1 MPLQLRATRL
11 PLDQID
17 LADDTFALTI
27 PGVATTDPN
36 LEASIAL
43 TGILHPPIV
52 QEKATA
58 SYRVVAGFK
67 RLRAITATRTVCD
80 CLVLA
85 ANTTPAETLAAAFT
99 ETRISRE
106 PTALEKAVFLDKE
119 LRWLDEEQVAKRF
132 LPLPG
137 IRADIPQ
144 LKRFLKLL
152 ELEEPLLLAVHGG
165 ALDEKVA
172 RELGELAFADRM
184 ALFDLIDLLSLS
196 VGNQK
201 KLVGGCRELA
211 KRNDTSV
218 INILD
223 DQELRDILDHE
234 PSNMP
239 QKAGHLMAWLGKH
252 RSPRLQAA
260 EKEFQTFRGK
270 LSLPK
275 GVNLHHAQSFEKD
288 TMTLEMEFSGR
299 DELERRW
306 VLLREILVGNKGEAD
321 Q

>member
-11 PLDQID
+11 PLAQID
-17 LADDTFALTI
+17 LNDDTFALTI
-27 PGVATTDPN
+27 PGVVTTDPD
-36 LEASIAL
+36 LETSIAAI
-43 TGILHPPIV
+43 GILHPPIV

-67 RLRAITATRTVCD
+67 RLHAISASRTACD

-85 ANTTPAETLAAAFT
+85 ANTGPAETLVAAFT
-99 ETRISRE
+99 ETQISRE
-106 PTALEKAVFLDKE
+106 PTPLEKAVFLNKG
-119 LRWLDEEQVAKRF
+119 LRRLDEEQVAKRF
-132 LPLPG
+132 LPLLG

-152 ELEEPLLLAVHGG
+152 ELEEPLLLAVHAGT
-165 ALDEKVA
+165 LDEKVA
-172 RELGELAFADRM
+172 RELGELPFADRM

-196 VGNQK
+196 IGNQK

-218 INILD
+218 INILA
-223 DQELRDILDHE
+223 DQELRDLLSHQA
-234 PSNMP
+234 SNRP
-239 QKAGHLMAWLGKH
+239 QKAGHLMAWLGKL
-252 RSPRLQAA
+252 RSPRLLAA

-288 TMTLEMEFSGR
+288 SMTLEVEFSGR
-299 DELERRW
+299 QELERRW
-306 VLLREILVGNKGEAD
+306 GLLREILVGNTGKAD
-321 Q
+321 K